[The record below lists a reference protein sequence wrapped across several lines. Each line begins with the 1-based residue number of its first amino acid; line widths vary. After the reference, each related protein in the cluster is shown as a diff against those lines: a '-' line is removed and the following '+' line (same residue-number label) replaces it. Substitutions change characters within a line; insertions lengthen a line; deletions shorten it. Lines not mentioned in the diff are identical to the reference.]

1 MRSDSWFNE
10 VFRQWPDLIL
20 RFLGGEKAE
29 PGKEAGY
36 RFEAPVLK
44 EGEQRLDGV
53 LVPPVETAERPVVIL
68 EVQMFADGLFWHR
81 LYAETACYLLQHPGV
96 RHWQAVVLTPRAGLP
111 LGPEDLFAEFLER
124 RVTVVNL
131 EELSRRQDLEP
142 LEQLLTLVVRP
153 ERELGPTSQQLVG
166 MKPELSAMIATILW
180 KRLPSL
186 SLEEIMAIAGI
197 QLADL
202 SETRAYQDILTK
214 GREEGREEGRE
225 QGREQGREEG
235 LEQGGQREAASL
247 VLRQLRRRFGN
258 VLAEQQATIRG
269 LTTTQL
275 EQLAEALLDFSSPAD
290 LMAWLADC
298 RA

>member
-1 MRSDSWFNE
+1 MRSDSWFYE

-20 RFLGGEKAE
+20 RFLGDGSAGAE
-29 PGKEAGY
+29 RGVGY

-53 LVPPVETAERPVVIL
+53 LVPPVEMAERPVVIL

-81 LYAETACYLLQHPGV
+81 LYAETARYLLQHPGV

-111 LGPEDLFAEFLER
+111 LGPVELFAEFLER

-131 EELSRRQDLEP
+131 EELSRRPDLGP

-153 ERELGPTSQQLVG
+153 EGELGPTSRRLVG
-166 MKPELSAMIATILW
+166 RKPELSAMVATILW

-202 SETRAYQDILTK
+202 SETRAYQDILAK
-214 GREEGREEGRE
+214 GL
-225 QGREQGREEG
+225 EQGREEG
-235 LEQGGQREAASL
+235 FREEAAEL
-247 VLRQLRRRFGN
+247 VLRQLRRLFGDVPGDHEQSIR
-258 VLAEQQATIRG
+258 VLATA
-269 LTTTQL
+269 QL
-275 EQLAEALLDFSSPAD
+275 EDLAEALLEFGSPVD
-290 LMAWLADC
+290 LTSWLAS
-298 RA
+298 RGGN